1 MFPQLKRK
9 NKIPLQT
16 TLSTSCLVFC
26 PPHHSLTFKK
36 NCGCHSLTTCFHLF
50 HLFHTDVLMKQ
61 LSLKGP
67 MLSPHQACV
76 MHRTPTTCNMGVERI
91 HFLKTAANKGV
102 TPHTH
107 IASWNSKEM
116 ENWLPPSTSSPTPT
130 LPDPIPKLGGG
141 QRKCRETANEP
152 RRRWSGCLAP
162 RPLAPCFV
170 NTGPCDDWDHLEHR
184 ACASWCTHSAMGPF
198 CSVNVYKHP
207 LRRPFCCRTH
217 H

>member
-76 MHRTPTTCNMGVERI
+76 LHPTPTTCNMGVERI

-102 TPHTH
+102 TPPHTH
-107 IASWNSKEM
+107 SILEFQGDGELTTPLNQLPHPHPDRPHPQAGRRPEEVQGNSK
-116 ENWLPPSTSSPTPT
+116 WAKTAVVRLSRPTASRSMFCKYRAMWR
-130 LPDPIPKLGGG
+130 LRSL
-141 QRKCRETANEP
+141 R
-152 RRRWSGCLAP
+152 AP
-162 RPLAPCFV
+162 RICLTMYPLGH
-170 NTGPCDDWDHLEHR
+170 GPLLLCKR
-184 ACASWCTHSAMGPF
+184 
-198 CSVNVYKHP
+198 V
-207 LRRPFCCRTH
+207 
-217 H
+217 